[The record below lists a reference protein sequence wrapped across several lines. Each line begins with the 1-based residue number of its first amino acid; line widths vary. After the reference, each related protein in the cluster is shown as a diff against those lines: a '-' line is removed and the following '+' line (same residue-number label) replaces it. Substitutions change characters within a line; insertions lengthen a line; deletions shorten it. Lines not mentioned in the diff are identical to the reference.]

1 MRVLWS
7 VFVTF
12 PEAAPMIGRK
22 IEYACTWAR
31 ALGFHLRKKSDVK
44 LAIASVHSG
53 KVLKKFEVDNV
64 IFYFIPNE
72 KKVKKNGGG
81 EEASKYWSE
90 IIRDFEPDIVHIHG
104 SESMVSYELTKLDL
118 KVPVFLTLQGI
129 LSNYWKD
136 EYAGLGLRDLIF
148 NISLRDI
155 VRFSGIILDRQ
166 KTKNKS
172 KLEKKLL
179 ENIKYVGGR
188 TTWDKVSSLA
198 LNPNLKYLFSPE
210 MIRQEFYDAD
220 RWNIHEVK
228 KYRIFMHQGFKPI
241 KGLHLLLEA
250 IDLLKSRYP
259 DIELY
264 MSGTN
269 VMKNRT
275 IKERL
280 LQPGYVKYLFKKIKQ
295 YDLEDCIHF
304 TGILNASQIVE
315 ELKKSHVMVIPSSI
329 ENSPNSLVEAQ
340 LVGIPCVASHV
351 GGVPEMITSS
361 QDGFLYTFNEPLMLA
376 EYLSRLFDSN
386 DLCESFSLKS
396 YNNVRKHQSVDDV
409 LNKTMENYKNIIEDY
424 ARK

>member
-12 PEAAPMIGRK
+12 PEVASLIGRK
-22 IEYACTWAR
+22 SEYACTWVR
-31 ALGFHLRKKSDVK
+31 ALSFHLQKRSDVK
-44 LAIASVHSG
+44 LAITSVHSG
-53 KVLKKFEVDNV
+53 KDLQKFEVDNV
-64 IFYFIPNE
+64 IFYFIPDE

-118 KVPVFLTLQGI
+118 KVPVFLSLQGI

-136 EYAGLGLRDLIF
+136 EYAGLGLQDLIF

-172 KLEKKLL
+172 NLEKKLL
-179 ENIKYVGGR
+179 ANIKYVGGR

-198 LNPNLKYLFSPE
+198 LNPNLKYLYSPE
-210 MIRQEFYDAD
+210 MIRQEFYDTN
-220 RWNIHEVK
+220 RWNIHNVK

-241 KGLHLLLEA
+241 KGLHILIEA
-250 IDLLKSRYP
+250 INILKSRYP
-259 DIELY
+259 EIELY

-269 VMKNRT
+269 IMKNRT
-275 IKERL
+275 MKDRF
-280 LQPGYVKYLFKKIKQ
+280 LQPGYVKYLFNKIKQ
-295 YDLEDCIHF
+295 YSLEDCIHF
-304 TGILNASQIVE
+304 TGILNANQIIE
-315 ELKKSHVMVIPSSI
+315 ELKKSHVMVIPSTI

-340 LVGIPCVASHV
+340 LVGIPCVASYV
-351 GGVPEMITSS
+351 GGVPEMITPSC
-361 QDGFLYTFNEPLMLA
+361 DGFLYTFNEPLMLA
-376 EYLSRLFDSN
+376 EYISRLFETD
-386 DLCESFSLKS
+386 DLCESFSIKS
-396 YNNVRKHQSVDDV
+396 YERIREQQGVVYV
-409 LNKTMENYKNIIEDY
+409 LNKTLENYQSLIDDY
-424 ARK
+424 AR